1 MQEEKDY
8 PYKKGT
14 GRGKWNSGL
23 RAEIAGGSSVLD
35 LLELCN
41 KIRSR
46 GTVPKPAEL
55 IGLIEEKLNVIK
67 SEMIADLKQRYN
79 ITKQADQNN

>member
-1 MQEEKDY
+1 MQQQKEY

-55 IGLIEEKLNVIK
+55 IGLIEERLNTIK
-67 SEMIADLKQRYN
+67 TEMITDLKQRYATT
-79 ITKQADQNN
+79 ITP